1 MGYNPLEPDLRH
13 LHTQPR
19 TKEKPVAEKIL
30 LVDDEE
36 MIVES
41 IEYALAQEG
50 YEVVKAFDGQEALQ
64 QVQLA
69 KPNLIVL
76 DLMLPK
82 LSGLE
87 VCRLLRREQNDIPI
101 IMLTAKGEEIDRVIG
116 LEVGADDYLIKP
128 FSLRELVAR
137 IKALLR
143 RSKPSETD
151 KGVKV
156 YQHHDLL
163 INLSEHRVMVGERE
177 VELSPKEFKILAML
191 MGTPGRVF
199 SREELLEQVWGLD
212 FYGDTKTVDVHIRW
226 LREKIEEDPSN
237 PKYIQTVRGFGYR
250 LGA

>member
-1 MGYNPLEPDLRH
+1 M
-13 LHTQPR
+13 
-19 TKEKPVAEKIL
+19 AEKIL

-41 IEYALAQEG
+41 IEYALLQEG
-50 YEVVKAFDGQEALQ
+50 YEVVRASNGQEALQ
-64 QVQLA
+64 QVQLT

-76 DLMLPK
+76 DLMLPQ

-87 VCRLLRREQNDIPI
+87 VCRLLRREHNDVPV

-116 LEVGADDYLIKP
+116 LEVGADDYLVKP

-143 RSKPSETD
+143 RSKAGDSD
-151 KGVKV
+151 AKQAKV
-156 YQHHDLL
+156 YQHQDLMV
-163 INLSEHRVMVGERE
+163 NLSEHRVMVGERQ

-191 MGTPGRVF
+191 MSTPGRVF

-226 LREKIEEDPSN
+226 LREKIEDDPSS
-237 PKYIQTVRGFGYR
+237 PKYVQTVRGFGYR

>member
-1 MGYNPLEPDLRH
+1 M
-13 LHTQPR
+13 
-19 TKEKPVAEKIL
+19 AEKIL

-41 IEYALAQEG
+41 IEYALLQEG
-50 YEVVKAFDGQEALQ
+50 YEVVRASNGQEALQ
-64 QVQLA
+64 QVQLT

-76 DLMLPK
+76 DLMLPQ

-87 VCRLLRREQNDIPI
+87 VCRLLRREHNDVPI

-143 RSKPSETD
+143 RSKTGDSD
-151 KGVKV
+151 SKQAKV
-156 YQHHDLL
+156 YQHQDLMV
-163 INLSEHRVMVGERE
+163 NLSEHRVTVGERL

-191 MGTPGRVF
+191 MSTPGRVF

-226 LREKIEEDPSN
+226 LREKIEEDPSS
-237 PKYIQTVRGFGYR
+237 PKYVQTVRGFGYR

>member
-1 MGYNPLEPDLRH
+1 M
-13 LHTQPR
+13 
-19 TKEKPVAEKIL
+19 AEKIL

-41 IEYALAQEG
+41 IEYALLQEG
-50 YEVVKAFDGQEALQ
+50 YEVVRASNGQEALQ
-64 QVQLA
+64 QVQLT

-76 DLMLPK
+76 DLMLPQ

-87 VCRLLRREQNDIPI
+87 VCRLLRREHNDVPI

-143 RSKPSETD
+143 RSKASDSDT
-151 KGVKV
+151 KQAKV
-156 YQHHDLL
+156 YQHQDLT
-163 INLSEHRVMVGERE
+163 INLSEHRVTVGERV

-191 MGTPGRVF
+191 MSTPGRVF

-226 LREKIEEDPSN
+226 LREKIEEDPSA
-237 PKYIQTVRGFGYR
+237 PKYVQTVRGFGYR

>member
-1 MGYNPLEPDLRH
+1 M
-13 LHTQPR
+13 T
-19 TKEKPVAEKIL
+19 EKIL

-41 IEYALAQEG
+41 IEFALVQEG
-50 YEVVKAFDGQEALQ
+50 YEVVKAHDGQEALQ

-143 RSKPSETD
+143 RSKPTEAEGKS
-151 KGVKV
+151 KV
-156 YQHHDLL
+156 FQHGDLM

-191 MGTPGRVF
+191 MGAPGRVF

-237 PKYIQTVRGFGYR
+237 PKFIQTVRGFGYR

>member
-1 MGYNPLEPDLRH
+1 M
-13 LHTQPR
+13 
-19 TKEKPVAEKIL
+19 AEKIL

-41 IEYALAQEG
+41 IEYALLQEG
-50 YEVVKAFDGQEALQ
+50 YEVVRASNGQEALQ
-64 QVQLA
+64 QVQLT

-76 DLMLPK
+76 DLMLPQ

-87 VCRLLRREQNDIPI
+87 VCRLLRREHNDVPI

-143 RSKPSETD
+143 RSKTGDTES
-151 KGVKV
+151 KQAKI
-156 YQHHDLL
+156 YQHQELMV
-163 INLSEHRVMVGERE
+163 NLSEHRVTVGDRP

-191 MGTPGRVF
+191 MSTPGRVF

-226 LREKIEEDPSN
+226 LREKIEEDPSS
-237 PKYIQTVRGFGYR
+237 PKYVQTVRGFGYR

>member
-1 MGYNPLEPDLRH
+1 MAD
-13 LHTQPR
+13 
-19 TKEKPVAEKIL
+19 KIL

-41 IEYALAQEG
+41 IEYALLQEG
-50 YEVVKAFDGQEALQ
+50 YEVAKARDGQEALQ
-64 QVQLA
+64 QVQLS

-143 RSKPSETD
+143 RSKPTEADT
-151 KGVKV
+151 KQVKV
-156 YQHHDLL
+156 YQHGDLL
-163 INLSEHRVMVGERE
+163 LNLSEHRVSVGERE

-191 MGTPGRVF
+191 IAAPGRVF

-226 LREKIEEDPSN
+226 LRQKIEEDPSN
-237 PKYIQTVRGFGYR
+237 PKYVQTVRGFGYR
-250 LGA
+250 LGI

>member
-1 MGYNPLEPDLRH
+1 M
-13 LHTQPR
+13 
-19 TKEKPVAEKIL
+19 AEKIL

-41 IEYALAQEG
+41 IEYALLQEG
-50 YEVVKAFDGQEALQ
+50 YEVVRASNGQEALQ
-64 QVQLA
+64 QVQLT

-76 DLMLPK
+76 DLMLPQ

-87 VCRLLRREQNDIPI
+87 VCRLLRREHNDVPV

-116 LEVGADDYLIKP
+116 LEVGADDYLVKP

-143 RSKPSETD
+143 RSKAGEGEN
-151 KGVKV
+151 KQAKV
-156 YQHHDLL
+156 YQHQELM
-163 INLSEHRVMVGERE
+163 INLSEHRVMVGERQ

-191 MGTPGRVF
+191 MSTPGRVF

-226 LREKIEEDPSN
+226 LREKIEDDPSA
-237 PKYIQTVRGFGYR
+237 PKYVQTVRGFGYR

>member
-1 MGYNPLEPDLRH
+1 MS
-13 LHTQPR
+13 
-19 TKEKPVAEKIL
+19 AKIL
-30 LVDDEE
+30 VVDDEPS
-36 MIVES
+36 IVKS
-41 IEYALAQEG
+41 IQYSLEKEGYQVATAADGHAAVEVARREKPNLVILDVMLPNQDG
-50 YEVVKAFDGQEALQ
+50 YEV
-64 QVQLA
+64 
-69 KPNLIVL
+69 
-76 DLMLPK
+76 
-82 LSGLE
+82 
-87 VCRLLRREQNDIPI
+87 CRQIRAEMPIPI

-143 RSKPSETD
+143 RSKPTD
-151 KGVKV
+151 VENKSKV
-156 YQHHDLL
+156 YQHGDLM
-163 INLSEHRVMVGERE
+163 INLSEHRVMVGDRE

-191 MGTPGRVF
+191 MGAPGRVF

-237 PKYIQTVRGFGYR
+237 PKFIQTVRGFGYR

>member
-1 MGYNPLEPDLRH
+1 M
-13 LHTQPR
+13 
-19 TKEKPVAEKIL
+19 AEKIL

-64 QVQLA
+64 QVQLS

-87 VCRLLRREQNDIPI
+87 VCRLLRREQNDVPI

-143 RSKPSETD
+143 RSKPAEAD
-151 KGVKV
+151 KAVKV
-156 YQHHDLL
+156 YQHGDLL

-191 MGTPGRVF
+191 MGQPGRVF

-250 LGA
+250 LGT

>member
-1 MGYNPLEPDLRH
+1 MAD
-13 LHTQPR
+13 
-19 TKEKPVAEKIL
+19 KIL

-41 IEYALAQEG
+41 IEYALLQEG
-50 YEVVKAFDGQEALQ
+50 YEVAVARDGQEALQ

-151 KGVKV
+151 ARQVKV
-156 YQHHDLL
+156 YQHGDLL
-163 INLSEHRVMVGERE
+163 LNLSEHRVSVGDRE

-191 MGTPGRVF
+191 IAAPGRVF

-237 PKYIQTVRGFGYR
+237 PKFVQTVRGFGYR
-250 LGA
+250 LGS

>member
-1 MGYNPLEPDLRH
+1 M
-13 LHTQPR
+13 
-19 TKEKPVAEKIL
+19 AEKIL

-41 IEYALAQEG
+41 IEYALLQEG
-50 YEVVKAFDGQEALQ
+50 YEVVRAGNGQEALQ
-64 QVQLA
+64 QVQLT

-76 DLMLPK
+76 DLMLPQ

-87 VCRLLRREQNDIPI
+87 VCRLLRREHNDVPI

-143 RSKPSETD
+143 RSKASEGDAKTS
-151 KGVKV
+151 KV
-156 YQHHDLL
+156 YQHNELML
-163 INLSEHRVMVGERE
+163 NLSEHRVTVGDRP

-191 MGTPGRVF
+191 MSTPGRVF

-226 LREKIEEDPSN
+226 LREKIEEDPSA
-237 PKYIQTVRGFGYR
+237 PKYVQTVRGFGYR

>member
-1 MGYNPLEPDLRH
+1 M
-13 LHTQPR
+13 
-19 TKEKPVAEKIL
+19 AEKIL
-30 LVDDEE
+30 LDDDEE

-41 IEYALAQEG
+41 IEYALLQEG
-50 YEVVKAFDGQEALQ
+50 YEVVRASNGQEALQ
-64 QVQLA
+64 QVQLT

-76 DLMLPK
+76 DLMRPQ
-82 LSGLE
+82 LSGLA
-87 VCRLLRREQNDIPI
+87 VCRLLRREHNDVPV

-116 LEVGADDYLIKP
+116 LEVGADDYLVKP

-143 RSKPSETD
+143 RSKAGDTES
-151 KGVKV
+151 KSAKV
-156 YQHHDLL
+156 YQHQDLM
-163 INLSEHRVMVGERE
+163 INLSEHRVMVGERQ

-191 MGTPGRVF
+191 MSTPGRVF

-226 LREKIEEDPSN
+226 LREKIEEDPSA
-237 PKYIQTVRGFGYR
+237 PKYVQTVRGFGYR

>member
-1 MGYNPLEPDLRH
+1 LLDRQAYWLK
-13 LHTQPR
+13 
-19 TKEKPVAEKIL
+19 KEDNVAEKIL

-41 IEYALAQEG
+41 IEYALLQEG
-50 YEVVKAFDGQEALQ
+50 YEVVRASNGQEALQ
-64 QVQLA
+64 QVQLT

-76 DLMLPK
+76 DLMLPQ

-87 VCRLLRREQNDIPI
+87 VCRLLRREHNDVPV

-116 LEVGADDYLIKP
+116 LEVGADDYLVKP

-143 RSKPSETD
+143 RSKSTD
-151 KGVKV
+151 TDTKTTKV
-156 YQHHDLL
+156 YQYQDLSV
-163 INLSEHRVMVGERE
+163 NLSEHRVLVGDRQ

-191 MGTPGRVF
+191 LSTPGRVF

-226 LREKIEEDPSN
+226 LREKIEEDPST
-237 PKYIQTVRGFGYR
+237 PKYVQTVRGFGYR